1 MANPEEAALLRR
13 AKEGDPLALKALV
26 EQHQDDVFYLALGL
40 LGRRP
45 DAEDAMQDVMIKA
58 LRALPRFRGD
68 SGFATWLYRIT
79 HNTCRDYQRRQRWS
93 RVTDS
98 VDEQPGIASQWQ
110 THDPAD
116 DPDRATASGQLG
128 QELLIALDTLTPSE
142 RSVFVLR
149 QFQELSTRE
158 TAEVLSRAEG
168 SVKNLLF
175 RAMRKLREALAD
187 YETPVPQKEVAP

>member
-1 MANPEEAALLRR
+1 M
-13 AKEGDPLALKALV
+13 
-26 EQHQDDVFYLALGL
+26 
-40 LGRRP
+40 
-45 DAEDAMQDVMIKA
+45 
-58 LRALPRFRGD
+58 
-68 SGFATWLYRIT
+68 
-79 HNTCRDYQRRQRWS
+79 
-93 RVTDS
+93 TDS
-98 VDEQPGIASQWQ
+98 VDEQPGLASQWQ
-110 THDPAD
+110 TMDPAD

-128 QELLIALDTLTPSE
+128 QELLTALDTLTPAE

-187 YETPVPQKEVAP
+187 YESSSPQKEVAP

>member
-1 MANPEEAALLRR
+1 MANPEEAALLSR
-13 AKEGDPLALKALV
+13 AKQGDPLALKALV

-79 HNTCRDYQRRQRWS
+79 HNTCRDYQRRQRWA
-93 RVTDS
+93 RMTDS
-98 VDEQPGIASQWQ
+98 VDEQPGLVSQWQ
-110 THDPAD
+110 AQHPAD

-128 QELLIALDTLTPSE
+128 QELLSALDTLTPSE

-158 TAEVLSRAEG
+158 TAQVLSRAEG

-187 YETPVPQKEVAP
+187 HHRSAPQKQVAP